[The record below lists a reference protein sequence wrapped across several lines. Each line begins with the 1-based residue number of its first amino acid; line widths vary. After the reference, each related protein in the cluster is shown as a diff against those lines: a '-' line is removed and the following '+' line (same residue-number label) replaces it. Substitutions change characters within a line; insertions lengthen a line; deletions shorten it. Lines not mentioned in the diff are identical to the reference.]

1 MAASSKAT
9 ATAVVA
15 VIAVV
20 IALLVAFPP
29 DVRTIEID
37 EDHSGGSYMLW
48 SLVAPVVAIGLALMT
63 KRVYT
68 ALFTGVLCGA
78 LVFSK
83 LDPMIAFQALFTGD
97 LGDNSQGFAATL
109 GDVDNIGICVF
120 LIILG
125 AFVFLMRRAGGT
137 AALAV
142 WARGRL
148 KTREQSQ
155 LMTTALGVIVF
166 IDDYFNCLTVGTV
179 MKPVTDEYRVS
190 RAKLAYLIDATAA
203 PICIIAPVSSWAGA
217 VSGYIEGKGAFETFI
232 NTIPYNFYALMT
244 MVFVITIILLKFD
257 FGPMRRHEA
266 NAIEKGDLYSG
277 GMADSLVDNDISEH
291 KGTVLDLIV
300 PILILVACSVLGMLY
315 TGYISGARGLYEMI
329 SDCDACIG
337 LPLGSFF
344 AFMFTLAFYY
354 HRKVIVFDDVWKS
367 VPEGFKA
374 MFPAILILIL
384 AWTLK
389 GTIDLMGADLYVADL
404 VQANAAGLEYLIPI
418 LVFVVAMFLGFSTG
432 TSWGTFGILI
442 PICMALFL
450 TDPIMMVISMSACMA
465 GAVFGDHCSPISD
478 TTIMASTG
486 ADCDLVTHVSTQIP
500 YAAVVAAVSAVC
512 FVIAGL
518 LRSPWIP
525 LASGVVMIVATL
537 FVIRAVVGRRDGTLS
552 E

>member
-1 MAASSKAT
+1 MVASTKTTVAAVA
-9 ATAVVA
+9 AVLAVVTILLA
-15 VIAVV
+15 V
-20 IALLVAFPP
+20 FPP
-29 DVRTIEID
+29 DVSYLEID
-37 EDHSGGSYMLW
+37 KDHAGDSYMIW
-48 SLVAPVVAIGLALMT
+48 SLAAPIIAIGLALIT

-68 ALFTGVLCGA
+68 SLFIGVLSGV
-78 LVFSK
+78 LVFSH
-83 LDPMIAFQALFTGD
+83 LDPLIAFQTLFTGD
-97 LGDNSQGFAATL
+97 LGDDVQGFAATL
-109 GDVDNIGICVF
+109 GDVDNIGICIF

-137 AALAV
+137 VALAA

-148 KTREQSQ
+148 RTRGQSQ
-155 LMTTALGVIVF
+155 LMTVALGAIVF

-232 NTIPYNFYALMT
+232 NTIPYNYYALLT
-244 MVFVITIILLKFD
+244 IVFVVAIILLKFD
-257 FGPMRRHEA
+257 FGPMGRHEA
-266 NAIEKGDLYSG
+266 NAIRKGDLFSEG
-277 GMADSLVDNDISEH
+277 KACTMVDNDISEH
-291 KGTVLDLIV
+291 KGAVMDLVV

-315 TGYISGARGLYEMI
+315 TGYISGATGLYEMI

-337 LPLGSFF
+337 LPQGAFF
-344 AFMFTLAFYY
+344 AFMFTLAFYR
-354 HRKVIVFDDVWKS
+354 HRNVISSDDVWKS
-367 VPEGFKA
+367 VPEGFRA
-374 MFPAILILIL
+374 MFPAILILVL

-404 VQANAAGLEYLIPI
+404 VQTNAAGLECLIPI

-450 TDPIMMVISMSACMA
+450 TDPVMMVISMSACMA

-486 ADCDLVTHVSTQIP
+486 ADCDLVTHVSTQLP

-525 LASGVVMIVATL
+525 LAAGVVMTVAAL
-537 FVIRAVVGRRDGTLS
+537 LVIRAVVGRNGAPS